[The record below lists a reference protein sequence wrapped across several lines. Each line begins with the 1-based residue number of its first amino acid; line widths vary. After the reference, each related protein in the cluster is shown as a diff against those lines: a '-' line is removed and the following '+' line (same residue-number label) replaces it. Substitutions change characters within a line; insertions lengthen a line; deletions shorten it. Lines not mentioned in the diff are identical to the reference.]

1 MLSELGS
8 DLVVEELVNGLE
20 AFGCLEF
27 AIEFVHSL
35 LGGFGLLGISDKHI
49 DDGVDLAEFFA
60 VGFLRFGCRN
70 RTGRRL
76 NELLAIFAVAKY
88 FI

>member
-1 MLSELGS
+1 MLGELCLN
-8 DLVVEELVNGLE
+8 LVVEELVNGLE
-20 AFGCLEF
+20 AFGCREF

-60 VGFLRFGCRN
+60 VGFLRF
-70 RTGRRL
+70 
-76 NELLAIFAVAKY
+76 
-88 FI
+88 